1 MIVRSPRP
9 ETNWTVIQ
17 NTVLRHPQLTFKA
30 RGLLAYLLS
39 LPDNWSISAE
49 RLAQGGPDGRDSIRS
64 ALSELEKAGYLR
76 RERRQN
82 SRGQWCTQS
91 IIYDTPCGQPV
102 KKDVNSHVDK

>member
-9 ETNWTVIQ
+9 ETNWAVIQ
-17 NTVLRHPQLTFKA
+17 NAVLRNTALTFKA

-49 RLAQGGPDGRDSIRS
+49 RIAATGPDGRDSIRT
-64 ALSELEKAGYLR
+64 ALQELERAGYVR

-82 SRGQWCTQS
+82 QRGQWATQS
-91 IIYDTPCGQPV
+91 VIYDTPCGQHGETAGG
-102 KKDVNSHVDK
+102 NHVDN